1 MIIVIQI
8 LRILSWL
15 PRSLQRF
22 LGSLIGK
29 LVILSNG
36 KRFRFA
42 RKNIDICFPKKD
54 QISKNKLVKENAYF
68 VGQSF
73 FETAIA
79 WFWSNERIKGQIPH
93 SLAGLNILKESQKG
107 GLIIFKHSLHLELDA
122 RILGMYLPLIGMGR
136 NHNNASI
143 NNLQDSGRKKSLKGT
158 IDRKEVRK
166 LVKLLKHNERV
177 LYAIDQDYGKDN
189 ADLSDF
195 FGVECY
201 TINTIQRLQQMTGC
215 DVFFLDS
222 WMEDHVLH
230 LEITEIKENFSEKAV
245 IRLIENS
252 IQKHPAEYLWQHRRF
267 KSSLGKDFYE

>member
-1 MIIVIQI
+1 MIIVIQL

-15 PRSLQRF
+15 PRSIQRF
-22 LGSLIGK
+22 LGGLIGK
-29 LVILSNG
+29 LVLLSQG
-36 KRFRFA
+36 KRLRFA
-42 RKNIDICFPKKD
+42 KKNIDICFSSKD
-54 QISKNKLVKENAYF
+54 QIFKNKLIRENAHF

-79 WFWSNERIKGQIPH
+79 WFWSNDRIKSQIPH
-93 SLAGLNILKESQKG
+93 SLVGLNILKASQKG
-107 GLIIFKHSLHLELDA
+107 GLIVFKHSLHLELDA
-122 RILGMYLPLIGMGR
+122 RILGMYQPLIGMGR

-166 LVKLLKHNERV
+166 LIKLLKQNEMV
-177 LYAIDQDYGKDN
+177 LYAIDQDYGKSN
-189 ADLSDF
+189 ADLSQF

-201 TINTIQRLQQMTGC
+201 TINTIERLQQMTGC

-222 WMEDHVLH
+222 WMEDHVLN

-245 IRLIENS
+245 MRLIENS
-252 IQKHPAEYLWQHRRF
+252 IQKHPEEYLWQHRRF
-267 KSSLGKDFYE
+267 KSSLGKHFYE

>member
-1 MIIVIQI
+1 
-8 LRILSWL
+8 
-15 PRSLQRF
+15 LQRF

-29 LVILSNG
+29 LVILSNR

-54 QISKNKLVKENAYF
+54 QISKNKLVEKNAYF

-93 SLAGLNILKESQKG
+93 SLAGLSILKESQKG

-245 IRLIENS
+245 MKLIENS

-267 KSSLGKDFYE
+267 KSSLGKHFYE